1 MNIYLVIGAFGDGG
15 ITTAMFNRAAMF
27 NDAGHDCT
35 ILHLDYR
42 PDFDAYIADLRKHGR
57 LRADIAIKNP
67 YTELMKAATT
77 STAVVRHD
85 AATAY
90 RSGPMGEGIVRYSTA
105 DDRPLKKATFDSE
118 SRLRAL
124 DTYTDVEGDYSHA
137 EYSTAG
143 WKELESTFT
152 GGTVTE
158 EHYFT
163 PDGKTYLIR
172 QMDPGTGAQAAIQPF
187 GPGQKALYK
196 NNTAWHTAWF
206 EQLAATHDEKPVFI
220 CDGPGSAAKVINIK
234 PGVAGKA
241 IALHNVH
248 FSGTEFKPGQPF
260 RESSSFLKRINNF
273 DALVVL
279 TDEQAEDV
287 ALDIGNRDKMFV
299 IPNSLQASPVP
310 DVTRD
315 PLRISTFGKLISPK
329 GTDNAIRAFQLVLKK
344 LPDATLN
351 IFGMGS
357 QRDTLANLAAS
368 LGIAHRV
375 TLHGYTHEPSVEMA
389 KASAVVF
396 PSKAEA
402 WGFTI
407 AESLLNET
415 PVVAFECKY
424 GPGDLIED
432 GTDGYL
438 VPPGDIAAMADRL
451 VHILENPAQARTMG
465 ASGRQKIEATYT
477 GGPLMERWEK
487 MFASIV

>member
-42 PDFDAYIADLRKHGR
+42 PDFETYIADLRKHGR
-57 LRADIAIKNP
+57 LREDITVRNP
-67 YTELMKAATT
+67 YTDLMKAATT
-77 STAVVRHD
+77 STAVLRHD
-85 AATAY
+85 AASAY

-124 DTYTDVEGDYSHA
+124 DTYTDIEGNFSHA
-137 EYSTAG
+137 EYSALG
-143 WKELESTFT
+143 WKERETKHS
-152 GGTVTE
+152 GGTAVE
-158 EHYFT
+158 EEYFT

-172 QMDPGTGAQAAIQPF
+172 QMDPDTGAQAAVQPLA
-187 GPGQKALYK
+187 PGQTGLFK

-206 EQLAATHDEKPVFI
+206 EQLADAEDEKPVFI
-220 CDGPGSAAKVINIK
+220 CDGPGSATKVINIK
-234 PGVAGKA
+234 AGVAGKA
-241 IALHNVH
+241 IVLHNIH
-248 FSGTEFKPGQPF
+248 FSGPEFKPGQPF
-260 RESSSFLKRINNF
+260 RDSSSFLKRINSF

-279 TDEQAEDV
+279 TEEQAADV
-287 ALDIGNRDKMFV
+287 AVDIGNRDKMFV
-299 IPNSLQASPVP
+299 IPNSLQVCPVP
-310 DVTRD
+310 DVARS
-315 PLRISTFGKLISPK
+315 PQRVSTFGKLIGPK
-329 GTDNAIRAFQLVLKK
+329 GTDNAIRAFELVLKR

-351 IFGMGS
+351 IFGLGS
-357 QRDTLANLAAS
+357 QRDALSNLAAS

-375 TLHGYTHEPSVEMA
+375 KLHGYTHEPNVEMA

-407 AESLLNET
+407 AESFLNET

-438 VPPGDIAAMADRL
+438 VPPGDVAMLADRL
-451 VHILENPAQARTMG
+451 VQILENPDQARAMG
-465 ASGRQKIEATYT
+465 GAGRKKIEATYT
-477 GGPLMERWEK
+477 GAPLVERWEK